1 MSRLLFAS
9 VLILLLAG
17 CGPRVSPEQKAK
29 AIEAFATVEKSSSIH
44 AAATAIS
51 PAMRRCSSTRKCRIR

>member
-29 AIEAFATVEKSSSIH
+29 AIDAFATVE
-44 AAATAIS
+44 
-51 PAMRRCSSTRKCRIR
+51 